1 MNKKM
6 KKLGLY
12 TMALLSL
19 GLVACNQD
27 FETEFVP
34 QTNLPE
40 SKLQMSDISF
50 AANTETTIKLSDYI
64 NEEAGTEKP
73 ILIGTVSVKE
83 GAMPDNTTLKA
94 EVEFSKSADFDE
106 SVVLEADIDE
116 KNVISVKA
124 SRLQESYFNG
134 ITRNPAETPLYMRTT
149 LYTVTGGSSV
159 AVVGKPGENYYAQR
173 NVQFTPLNKVQISP
187 AYYVIGAAAGW
198 SADGARTQK
207 FSHSSAD
214 VYDDPIF
221 TIVVDAGGDD
231 CWFAIGDD
239 AALDAIANDNDWT
252 KLFGTKGAS
261 EDLTGTMD
269 FRYNLGGDHSFHVT
283 GAKKLKIT
291 LNMLEYT
298 YTIQP
303 INVADAYYLV
313 GGPEDWAGSAASKS
327 QKFSHSSASVADDPI
342 FTYVLEGTGGDIW
355 FAIGDDEA
363 CDAIANDNDWTK
375 LFGTKGASE
384 DLTGTMDYRYNLG
397 GDHSFHVTGAKKIRI
412 TLDMLEY
419 TYKIEPVNISDA
431 YYLIGGPGEWNAES
445 AMTMQFAHSNA
456 DVFDDPVFTYTFEGS
471 GSDMWF
477 AFGDKDAIDSVAE
490 GTWNK
495 LFGTTGASEDLSG
508 SFDRRY
514 NLDGD
519 HSFHI
524 DGTAKFYRFSI
535 NMSDMTYTITPL
547 NFAEYIW
554 EAGVNNNWGADAQP
568 LYCGD
573 GNGTYV
579 GFFYAQ
585 DADWSGGKGAF
596 KFTGAFN
603 DWSQGNYGTGTIND
617 DGLSGTLIDDGGSGN
632 VLAEPGFY
640 RAEVNLAA
648 MTYKLTPVQI
658 GIIGP
663 AQAGGWSDD
672 TDMTYNPETR
682 AWEATIALTAGEFK
696 FRANDGWDI
705 NWGGSV
711 DNLTQDGANL
721 SIDADGTYFIQFFA
735 TCETKSYCVI
745 TKK

>member
-6 KKLGLY
+6 KKIGLY
-12 TMALLSL
+12 TMALLSM

-27 FETEFVP
+27 FDTEFVP

-40 SKLQMSDISF
+40 SLLKIDDVSV
-50 AANTETTIKLSDYI
+50 AANTPATINLSDYI
-64 NEEAGTEKP
+64 AEDGTTINAIP
-73 ILIGTVSVKE
+73 VGTVSVKE
-83 GAMPDNTTLKA
+83 GAMPANTILKA
-94 EVEFSKSADFDE
+94 QVEFSKSEDFNQSIALDANSLDGVSE
-106 SVVLEADIDE
+106 
-116 KNVISVKA
+116 ISVDPTV
-124 SRLQESYFNG
+124 LQDAYFND
-134 ITRNPAETPLYMRTT
+134 ITRNPATTTLYMRTV
-149 LYTVTGGSSV
+149 LYTVTDGTSL
-159 AVVGKPGENYYAQR
+159 AIVGKPGNNFFAQK
-173 NVQFTPLNKVQISP
+173 NVTFTPLNKVQISP
-187 AYYVIGAAAGW
+187 AYYVIGAAGGW
-198 SADGARTQK
+198 SAEGARTQK
-207 FSHSSAD
+207 FNHSDAD

-221 TIVVDAGGDD
+221 TIIVDAGGDD

-239 AALDAIANDNDWT
+239 AALDAVDAGDWT
-252 KLFGTKGAS
+252 KLFGTKGAG

-269 FRYNLGGDHSFHVT
+269 F
-283 GAKKLKIT
+283 
-291 LNMLEYT
+291 
-298 YTIQP
+298 
-303 INVADAYYLV
+303 
-313 GGPEDWAGSAASKS
+313 
-327 QKFSHSSASVADDPI
+327 
-342 FTYVLEGTGGDIW
+342 
-355 FAIGDDEA
+355 
-363 CDAIANDNDWTK
+363 
-375 LFGTKGASE
+375 
-384 DLTGTMDYRYNLG
+384 RYNLG

-477 AFGDKDAIDSVAE
+477 AFGDKDAIDAVAE

-554 EAGVNNNWGADAQP
+554 EAGVNNNWGGDAQP
-568 LYCGD
+568 LYCAD
-573 GNGTYV
+573 GNGTYK

-596 KFTGAFN
+596 KFQKEFN
-603 DWSQGNYGTGTIND
+603 DWAVNYGFGSGD
-617 DGLSGTLIDDGGSGN
+617 DASGTLVEGGDN
-632 VLAEPGFY
+632 ILVTPGFY
-640 RAEVNLAA
+640 LAEIDLAA
-648 MTYKLTPVQI
+648 MTYKLTAISGI
-658 GIIGP
+658 GLIGP
-663 AQAGGWSDD
+663 AQAGGWSED
-672 TDMTYNPETR
+672 TDLTYNAETR
-682 AWEATIALTAGEFK
+682 AWEGTVDLAADEFK

-705 NWGGSV
+705 NWGGST
-711 DNLTQDGANL
+711 DNLVQNGANL
-721 SIDADGTYFIQFFA
+721 KIDEAGKYFIQFFPN
-735 TCETKSYCVI
+735 CETKSYCVI